1 MPEVIRTR
9 TYPTGLFVSPSVT
22 RSSYWARNIAGAGMI
37 MTARITTVKTT
48 LPAKPIRASAL
59 TSERTRAPRT
69 LLRRRPTLVGVA
81 FAAFLVVDSGADVD
95 LAYVIATAA
104 LIYIGAVPW
113 QTRTSNRAETGIPP
127 VSARAPATVRSVTAM
142 RG

>member
-1 MPEVIRTR
+1 
-9 TYPTGLFVSPSVT
+9 
-22 RSSYWARNIAGAGMI
+22 
-37 MTARITTVKTT
+37 MTARITTVKTP
-48 LPAKPIRASAL
+48 LPAKSIRASAL
-59 TSERTRAPRT
+59 TSERTPAPRT

-95 LAYVIATAA
+95 LAYVIATTA

-127 VSARAPATVRSVTAM
+127 VSARRLF
-142 RG
+142 GL